1 MRATVAPGSTSWDVD
16 RMHTRPPPTLAEDA
30 ARAGFA
36 LVVVALA
43 PVVFLAVLVAAMA
56 LPEPVDGAL

>member
-1 MRATVAPGSTSWDVD
+1 
-16 RMHTRPPPTLAEDA
+16 MHTRPPPTLAHDA

-43 PVVFLAVLVAAMA
+43 PLVFLAVLVAAMA